1 MLSMRALTSTATEL
15 VDRRAN
21 SLARNPHVLPAA
33 RPEQVISRQSRSHCC
48 VAWELSDKAEM
59 LTPKSLFTGGARMA
73 LEVPHQDWGTFL
85 EEFEGK
91 SR

>member
-1 MLSMRALTSTATEL
+1 
-15 VDRRAN
+15 
-21 SLARNPHVLPAA
+21 
-33 RPEQVISRQSRSHCC
+33 
-48 VAWELSDKAEM
+48 M